1 MPFELLYVRDSY
13 KIIHMKKLD
22 RNLEAT
28 LEYVANVLRASLLR
42 GELLRNA
49 LQKMGWP
56 A

>member
-1 MPFELLYVRDSY
+1 MKFELLYTRDFDIR
-13 KIIHMKKLD
+13 KKKLD

-28 LEYVANVLRASLLR
+28 LEYVYQVLRASLLR

-56 A
+56 D